1 MTVKHIFKHCE
12 VICTSMLEASGAN
25 CWYVRAYVNDELRL
39 STTVEAD
46 SSREAARIV
55 ADMLV

>member
-1 MTVKHIFKHCE
+1 MTAKHIFKHCE
-12 VICTSMLEASGAN
+12 AVCTSMLEASGAN
-25 CWYVRAYVNDELRL
+25 AWYVRIYKDGQQVL

>member
-1 MTVKHIFKHCE
+1 
-12 VICTSMLEASGAN
+12 MLEASGAN